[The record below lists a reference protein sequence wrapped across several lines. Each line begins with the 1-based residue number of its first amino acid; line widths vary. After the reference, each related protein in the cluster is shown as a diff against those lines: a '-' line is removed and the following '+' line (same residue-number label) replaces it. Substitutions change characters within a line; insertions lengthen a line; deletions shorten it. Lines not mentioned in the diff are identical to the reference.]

1 MDDNARKAQEE
12 RMTSDLGLQLV
23 TEEKM
28 VCKNCKHS
36 EGDILSCGIYEKKP
50 EGVLDGGECKYL
62 E

>member
-1 MDDNARKAQEE
+1 MDVNEKNEQEE
-12 RMTSDLGLQLV
+12 RMTDDLGLHPV
-23 TEEKM
+23 TEDNM

>member
-23 TEEKM
+23 TEENM

-50 EGVLDGGECKYL
+50 DGVLDGGECKYL

>member
-12 RMTSDLGLQLV
+12 RMTSDLGLHPV
-23 TEEKM
+23 TEESM

-36 EGDILSCGIYEKKP
+36 EGDVLSCGIYEKKTDV
-50 EGVLDGGECKYL
+50 VLDGGECKYF